1 MNVVYTPF
9 LNLRKDGSMDVGQVG
24 FHNEK
29 ERKIIKVDRDNSIVK
44 RIMKT
49 KKEEYFIFIVIIYN
63 RFPDLKQEWID
74 RQNEDK
80 KERKAQYI
88 KQQEQEKKER
98 EEARKQKELAEYKT
112 LMKKQDMT
120 SNTSFE
126 KSVDNSAAVN
136 YEEDF
141 M

>member
-63 RFPDLKQEWID
+63 SFPDLKQEWID

>member
-49 KKEEYFIFIVIIYN
+49 KKEEY
-63 RFPDLKQEWID
+63 L
-74 RQNEDK
+74 
-80 KERKAQYI
+80 
-88 KQQEQEKKER
+88 
-98 EEARKQKELAEYKT
+98 
-112 LMKKQDMT
+112 
-120 SNTSFE
+120 
-126 KSVDNSAAVN
+126 
-136 YEEDF
+136 
-141 M
+141 